1 MLRELCVHEGPAIV
15 SLSGSKDGSKI
26 VNRSI
31 DYPVWHILKDIFFIL
46 DRKDAISSSSFN
58 NRTMEK

>member
-1 MLRELCVHEGPAIV
+1 VHEGPAIV

-31 DYPVWHILKDIFFIL
+31 DYPVWHILKDIVFIL